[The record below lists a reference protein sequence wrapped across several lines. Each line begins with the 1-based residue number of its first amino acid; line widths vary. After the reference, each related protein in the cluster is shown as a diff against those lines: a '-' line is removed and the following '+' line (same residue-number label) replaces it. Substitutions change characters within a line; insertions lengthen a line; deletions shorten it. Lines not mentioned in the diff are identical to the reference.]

1 MNPEHERLQSAY
13 DASSK
18 KIKAQ
23 MNSPKGGTQAESE
36 FKIAY
41 QNLVK
46 AGAAM
51 QIKKKYRG

>member
-1 MNPEHERLQSAY
+1 MEKEHERLWNAY
-13 DASSK
+13 EATAK

-23 MNSPKGGTQAESE
+23 LNSPKGGTQAESE

-46 AGAAM
+46 AGLAM
-51 QIKKKYRG
+51 QIKKKYR

>member
-1 MNPEHERLQSAY
+1 MNPEHERLRSAY
-13 DASSK
+13 ETASK

-23 MNSPKGGTQAESE
+23 MNSPKGGTQAEAE

-46 AGAAM
+46 AGLAL
-51 QIKKKYRG
+51 QIKKKYR